1 MVSYLVFFVHFLSH
15 HVKFWDIFMRLHD
28 AIGREALSENAK
40 KRELVTFCFIDIY
53 LNYPNNN

>member
-40 KRELVTFCFIDIY
+40 KRELHFALLIFT
-53 LNYPNNN
+53 